1 MEKTEEKSPA
11 EAPPPPED
19 TSPSWSPTTKLVVGI
34 GLMALFAGIFIQF
47 QTILAPVTMA
57 LVTAYLLFPLVDWLS
72 NRTFLS
78 WRGATNLTYIILL
91 LLLISSLTASGVA
104 IANQFSNLINIIETF
119 LLDLPTMIDDF
130 VGSNPVIVV
139 PIINY
144 QINISEYIRNLNI
157 DFLAVSEQAL
167 SVIQPALGQAGTIL
181 TKVATSAVSTLGWG
195 GFILVVAY
203 MITGE
208 ARQGRKYLKREL
220 EGMTYDIGRMTR
232 ELGYI
237 WNAFLRGQMLVFFLS
252 STTMFIL
259 MSILGVR
266 YALGLA
272 ILSGFARF
280 VPYIG
285 QFFSTIVNALVAF
298 FLAEGNYLGME
309 ALPYMILV
317 VALAFVHDQIYDS
330 LVIPKLIGFVLGVH
344 PALVLITA
352 LILTRWIGVLGL
364 LLAAPIL
371 ASFQMI
377 TSYIIRKMMDQDPW
391 PDAEVIPPTLAEQ
404 IVSIL
409 LPIWKRL
416 TSILEVVSK
425 FFKNLFTRT
434 KNHE

>member
-1 MEKTEEKSPA
+1 MEKTEEKLPA

-19 TSPSWSPTTKLVVGI
+19 TSPSWSSTTKLVVGI
-34 GLMALFAGIFIQF
+34 GLIALFAGIFIQF

-57 LVTAYLLFPLVDWLS
+57 LVTAYLLFPLVEWLS

-91 LLLISSLTASGVA
+91 LLLVSSLTASGVA
-104 IANQFSNLINIIETF
+104 IANQFSNLIDIIQTF

-130 VGSNPVIVV
+130 VASNPVIVV

-144 QINISEYIRNLNI
+144 QINISDYIRNLNI

-181 TKVATSAVSTLGWG
+181 TKVATSAVSIFGWG
-195 GFILVVAY
+195 GFVLVVAY

-220 EGMTYDIGRMTR
+220 QGMTYDIGRMTR

-237 WNAFLRGQMLVFFLS
+237 WNAFLRGQMLVFFLA

-285 QFFSTIVNALVAF
+285 QFFSTTVNALVAF

-309 ALPYMILV
+309 ALPYMLLV
-317 VALAFVHDQIYDS
+317 VALAFIHDQIYDS

-377 TSYIIRKMMDQDPW
+377 TSYIIRKMMDQSPW
-391 PDAEVIPPTLAEQ
+391 PDAEVIPPTLAKQ

-416 TSILEVVSK
+416 RSIFEVVAK
-425 FFKNLFTRT
+425 FFKKLFTRT
-434 KNHE
+434 KKS